1 MAIAIFDNLADQPSN
16 LRAVKNYQTLATN
29 YDATCTRVEALRIE
43 IIHMLQLQ
51 PGETVFDIA
60 CGTGQTLPLL
70 AKAVGAS
77 GCVIGVELSPEMA
90 AQAEI
95 RISQVPQ
102 ASVANMPMVDFA
114 PTNKADAII
123 LCYAQD
129 VLQCPKTIDQ
139 LITSAKPGARI
150 AIVGMQ
156 TLPWWWGWP
165 VNFFNLYRARRYLTT
180 YANMDKPWRLLE
192 QRGAKLHLVRT
203 ALLGSAYLVVG
214 NLPIY

>member
-214 NLPIY
+214 NLPMY

>member
-129 VLQCPKTIDQ
+129 VLQCHKTIDQ

-214 NLPIY
+214 NLPMY